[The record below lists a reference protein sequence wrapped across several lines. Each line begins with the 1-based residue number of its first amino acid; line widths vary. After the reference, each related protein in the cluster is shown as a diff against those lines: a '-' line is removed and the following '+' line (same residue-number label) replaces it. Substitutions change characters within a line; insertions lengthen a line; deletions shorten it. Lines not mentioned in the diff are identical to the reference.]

1 MKVTKRE
8 RSAMPV
14 YLIALVWIF
23 SAFAIGIHS
32 IWGYVGTAIFSAAAY
47 FVGRAVF
54 PDRQVETE
62 VPDPEPADPELAALK
77 QERTRA
83 ISEIRRL
90 NDNIEDGEISQRIDR
105 IEQTTGKIFDYLLEH
120 PEKKSLVR
128 RFLDYYLPTT
138 IKLLNQYDR
147 MDSLGVSG
155 ENIDQTKAKIRTMLD
170 TVCSAFDKQLDSLFQ
185 DDSMDVSADI
195 TVLEQMMAQE
205 GLTGGGMM

>member
-8 RSAMPV
+8 RSVLPV

-23 SAFAIGIHS
+23 SAFAIGIQS
-32 IWGYVGTAIFSAAAY
+32 VWGYVGTAIFSLAAY
-47 FVGRAVF
+47 FVGRAIF
-54 PDRQVETE
+54 PDKQVEVE
-62 VPDPEPADPELAALK
+62 VPDPEPSDPELAALK

-90 NDNIEDGEISQRIDR
+90 NDNIEDEAISERIDH
-105 IEQTTGKIFDYLLEH
+105 IEQTTGKIFDYLMEH

-147 MDSLGVSG
+147 MDSLGVHG
-155 ENIDQTKAKIRTMLD
+155 ENIDQTKEKIRAMLD
-170 TVCSAFDKQLDSLFQ
+170 TVCIAFDKQLDSLFR
-185 DDSMDVSADI
+185 DDSMDVSAEI

-205 GLTGGGMM
+205 GLAGGGM